1 MSLTKSAGLV
11 LVAKQVC
18 RELRRNA
25 TRAETLLWEELRN
38 RRFGDMKW
46 RRQHPLFH
54 DLLGK
59 ETFYVPDFYCHEVKL
74 AVEVDGA
81 IHKKRHQYD
90 QLRDQVIGA
99 LGITVV
105 RFTNEQVE
113 NDMPNVLALLRKT
126 VESLRINVRAQ
137 PTISLPSTSPSPF
150 RRRG

>member
-90 QLRDQVIGA
+90 QLRD
-99 LGITVV
+99 L
-105 RFTNEQVE
+105 E